1 MADEDRG
8 RRDDAARRGTA
19 PGNRRPPIMADVA
32 RLAGVSSQ
40 TVSRVVNDQGPTSPA
55 TRQRVQEAI
64 RQLGYRPNKAARALA
79 TTRSATIGVIGTQ
92 GGLWGPG
99 TVHRSV
105 ESAARA
111 AGYSVSSVSLET
123 VSRSELTEAVE
134 HLLNQH
140 VEGVIM
146 IAGFDE
152 AVELAH
158 QQDVGVPFVVVVG
171 DAASARCETDTAQ
184 FEAARTAVRH
194 LLDLGHVRVAHVA
207 GPRNWV
213 EARAREAG
221 WRSALAQAGLRPAP
235 PVRGDW
241 SVASGYRAGQRIAAA
256 GEATAVFAANDEM
269 AVGVLRALAEAGL
282 RVPSDVSLVGFDD
295 IPLSAYLVP
304 PLTTV
309 RQDLQAVG
317 RSAVHA
323 LRAAIGGLADPA
335 GDPVRGPAQEQGPG
349 RDTAVPPPQLQVRA
363 STAPPPGPP
372 DRAVGAPPR
381 SGVLSPGTRR

>member
-1 MADEDRG
+1 
-8 RRDDAARRGTA
+8 
-19 PGNRRPPIMADVA
+19 MADVA

-40 TVSRVVNDQGPTSPA
+40 TVSRVVNDQGSISPA
-55 TRQRVQEAI
+55 TRQRVEEAI

-79 TTRSATIGVIGTQ
+79 TTRSATIGVIGTE

-105 ESAARA
+105 ESAARR

-123 VSRSELTEAVE
+123 VSRSELTDAVE
-134 HLLNQH
+134 HLLAQH

-152 AVELAH
+152 ALELARN
-158 QQDVGVPFVVVVG
+158 QDVGVPFVVVVG
-171 DAASARCETDTAQ
+171 DAATDRRATASAQ

-194 LLDLGHVRVAHVA
+194 LLDLGHAEVAHVA
-207 GPRNWV
+207 GPENWV

-221 WRSALAQAGLRPAP
+221 WRSAMAEAGLRPAE
-235 PVRGDW
+235 PVAGDW

-282 RVPSDVSLVGFDD
+282 RVPADVSLVGFDD
-295 IPLSAYLVP
+295 IPLAAYLVP

-309 RQDLQAVG
+309 RQDLRAVG
-317 RSAVHA
+317 RRAVHA
-323 LRAAIGGLADPA
+323 LEAAIGGLEARA
-335 GDPVRGPAQEQGPG
+335 
-349 RDTAVPPPQLQVRA
+349 AVPPPELVVRS
-363 STAPPPGPP
+363 STAPPP
-372 DRAVGAPPR
+372 APPR
-381 SGVLSPGTRR
+381 RRR